1 MRPGSEIGKGETIIE
16 LFLQVDNTNQFLSQL
31 LKYIQTEI
39 DPQMKQTKD
48 DDSLYIGCE
57 NFYAYILTEDIPPFE
72 YVERELDVT
81 LNLDI
86 DIEIY
91 QKKQVEGVANLR
103 MIIEWF
109 LGTFAGDLALFSDT
123 TELIAL
129 RRRGEVINEL

>member
-1 MRPGSEIGKGETIIE
+1 
-16 LFLQVDNTNQFLSQL
+16 
-31 LKYIQTEI
+31 
-39 DPQMKQTKD
+39 MKQIKD

-72 YVERELDVT
+72 YIERELDVT